1 MNQKVPASG
10 LPIHPSSLI
19 PHPSSV
25 VHRFAP
31 IRKIR
36 YSYRAPTLFASG
48 GKYSVLQP
56 QIIPYCFVFAFLNR
70 YFKSPVAQ
78 PNSSDRPRPRYPGSV
93 RLTIDSNRS
102 ASARAKTRTRF
113 ADWIQQY
120 DRWNALPLQS

>member
-10 LPIHPSSLI
+10 LPIHPSSLM

-70 YFKSPVAQ
+70 YFKSPVA
-78 PNSSDRPRPRYPGSV
+78 
-93 RLTIDSNRS
+93 
-102 ASARAKTRTRF
+102 
-113 ADWIQQY
+113 
-120 DRWNALPLQS
+120 